1 MPIQTVSQA
10 LSNDS
15 GGNSPFGFK
24 NRIMNGA
31 MVIDQR
37 NVGNAVTSS
46 TSAYAYMT
54 DKFAVASSTDGGVSS
69 QQVSD
74 APTGFTKSLKVTVT
88 TADASL
94 SAAQRTVINHGFE
107 GLNMADLNWGTGTA
121 KPVTLSF
128 WVKSRVVGTYS
139 VSFRTGNAGTS
150 YTAPY
155 TIIQANTWEYET
167 ITIPGPTIGTWV
179 TDNTTWAYLIFSL
192 GIGSDY
198 NTGTTNSWVNVSNG
212 QGSTSHTSLMSTLNA
227 TWQVTGV
234 QLEVGTQ
241 ATSFDWRPLNIEL
254 AMCQRYFEKTYSQA
268 FRPGQTGGYAA
279 GCYQG
284 ALFSGKGRTSSVNDV
299 DVTWQYKVVKRAVP
313 TITFYS
319 ATSGTAGLFTAGSTD
334 NTASINSPIIGD
346 SNSLG
351 YGTANA
357 GGSGNDCYFH
367 MTASAEL

>member
-37 NVGNAVTSS
+37 NVGNAVASS
-46 TSAYAYMT
+46 TAAYAYMT

-88 TADASL
+88 TADSSL

-107 GLNMADLNWGTGTA
+107 GLNMADLNWGTNTA
-121 KPVTLSF
+121 KSVTLSF
-128 WVKSRVVGTYS
+128 WVKSSVTGTFS
-139 VSFRTGNAGTS
+139 VSFRTGNVGTS

-167 ITIPGPTIGTWV
+167 ITIPGATIGTWV

-198 NTGTTNSWVNVSNG
+198 NTGTLNSWVSVSNG

-241 ATSFDWRPLNIEL
+241 ATSFDWRPYSTEL
-254 AMCQRYFEKTYSQA
+254 AMCQRYFCKTYNDETV
-268 FRPGQTGGYAA
+268 PGT
-279 GCYQG
+279 
-284 ALFSGKGRTSSVNDV
+284 
-299 DVTWQYKVVKRAVP
+299 
-313 TITFYS
+313 
-319 ATSGTAGLFTAGSTD
+319 ATSVGNLFNSLDGTQGYGYTGQFNYPVTMRATPTVVSYSPNTGTAGQLAADAANYAVST
-334 NTASINSPIIGD
+334 S
-346 SNSLG
+346 
-351 YGTANA
+351 NA
-357 GGSGNDCYFH
+357 GAGRVAIGVSGISIGASTYLRAH
-367 MTASAEL
+367 ATASAEL

>member
-1 MPIQTVSQA
+1 MPIQTAADSISNSQ
-10 LSNDS
+10 
-15 GGNSPFGFK
+15 GTPFGFK
-24 NRIMNGA
+24 NRVMNGG
-31 MVIDQR
+31 MLIDQR
-37 NVGNAVTSS
+37 NVGAAVASS

-88 TADASL
+88 TADSSL

-107 GLNMADLNWGTGTA
+107 GLNMADLNWGTSTA

-128 WVKSRVVGTYS
+128 WVKSSVTGTYS
-139 VSFRTGNAGTS
+139 ASFRTGNAGTS

-155 TIIQANTWEYET
+155 TINSANTWEYKT
-167 ITIPGPTIGTWV
+167 ITIPGATIGTWV

-198 NTGTTNSWVNVSNG
+198 NTGTLNSWVSVSNG

-241 ATSFDWRPLNIEL
+241 ATSFDWRPYSTEL
-254 AMCQRYFEKTYSQA
+254 AMCQRYCHVFRSTYGNFANISNGMSFDNISHQMQVSL
-268 FRPGQTGGYAA
+268 PV
-279 GCYQG
+279 
-284 ALFSGKGRTSSVNDV
+284 SMRT
-299 DVTWQYKVVKRAVP
+299 QP
-313 TITFYS
+313 TITYS
-319 ATSGTAGLFTAGSTD
+319 AVGDFAVHLPGLVRT
-334 NTASINSPIIGD
+334 
-346 SNSLG
+346 
-351 YGTANA
+351 
-357 GGSGNDCYFH
+357 
-367 MTASAEL
+367 TASAVAMQTSQCGDFRIVIQVTTASGGNFVSHKCINFEFNNSTTGWLALAAEL

>member
-1 MPIQTVSQA
+1 MPIQTAADSISNSQ
-10 LSNDS
+10 
-15 GGNSPFGFK
+15 GSPFGFK

-37 NVGNAVTSS
+37 NVGAAVASS

-107 GLNMADLNWGTGTA
+107 GLNMADLNWGTNTA

-128 WVKSRVVGTYS
+128 WVKSSVAGTYS

-254 AMCQRYFEKTYSQA
+254 AMCQRYFQKVAGFTCVGSSSTSPGLSIQYVVPMRTS
-268 FRPGQTGGYAA
+268 PSVGQTGVLTIENMGTDDKVQSSTSIAIRSSRINSTGAA
-279 GCYQG
+279 
-284 ALFSGKGRTSSVNDV
+284 LSLDNFSGLTQFRPYLHNVNHN
-299 DVTWQYKVVKRAVP
+299 
-313 TITFYS
+313 
-319 ATSGTAGLFTAGSTD
+319 GTD
-334 NTASINSPIIGD
+334 NYIT
-346 SNSLG
+346 L
-351 YGTANA
+351 
-357 GGSGNDCYFH
+357 
-367 MTASAEL
+367 SAEL

>member
-1 MPIQTVSQA
+1 MPIQTAADSI
-10 LSNDS
+10 SNS
-15 GGNSPFGFK
+15 AGSPFGFK
-24 NRIMNGA
+24 NRIINGA

-37 NVGNAVTSS
+37 NVGNAVASS

-88 TADASL
+88 TADSSL

-107 GLNMADLNWGTGTA
+107 GLNMADLNWGTNTA
-121 KPVTLSF
+121 KSVTLSF
-128 WVKSRVVGTYS
+128 WVKSSVTGTFS

-167 ITIPGPTIGTWV
+167 ITIPGATIGTWV

-198 NTGTTNSWVNVSNG
+198 NTGTLNSWVSVSNG

-241 ATSFDWRPLNIEL
+241 ATSFDYRPYGAEL
-254 AMCQRYFEKTYSQA
+254 QLCQRYFEKTYLQSEVPGANYDARDSASRTYSFGDSTAQSQP
-268 FRPGQTGGYAA
+268 FVWN
-279 GCYQG
+279 
-284 ALFSGKGRTSSVNDV
+284 F
-299 DVTWQYKVVKRAVP
+299 KVSKRAAP
-313 TITFYS
+313 TVNIYNPF
-319 ATSGTAGLFTAGSTD
+319 
-334 NTASINSPIIGD
+334 N
-346 SNSLG
+346 
-351 YGTANA
+351 GTANQYRVLETGTNMSA
-357 GGSGNDCYFH
+357 QVIKNTSTETC
-367 MTASAEL
+367 TVASAGAGLSSNYRFDVHITAASEL

>member
-1 MPIQTVSQA
+1 MPIQTAADSISNSQ
-10 LSNDS
+10 
-15 GGNSPFGFK
+15 GTPFGFK
-24 NRIMNGA
+24 NRVMNGG
-31 MVIDQR
+31 MLIDQR
-37 NVGNAVTSS
+37 NVGAAVASS

-88 TADASL
+88 TADSSL

-107 GLNMADLNWGTGTA
+107 GLNMADLNWGTSTA

-128 WVKSRVVGTYS
+128 WVKSSVTGTFS

-155 TIIQANTWEYET
+155 TINQANTWEYET
-167 ITIPGPTIGTWV
+167 ITIPGATIGTWV
-179 TDNTTWAYLIFSL
+179 TDNTPWAYLIFSL

-198 NTGTTNSWVNVSNG
+198 NTGTLNSWVSVSNG

-241 ATSFDWRPLNIEL
+241 ATSFDWRPYSTELQLCKRYCHVFRGAADATFSNIGFATL
-254 AMCQRYFEKTYSQA
+254 FDS
-268 FRPGQTGGYAA
+268 TGAQ
-279 GCYQG
+279 CNVPLPLPMRVQ
-284 ALFSGKGRTSSVNDV
+284 
-299 DVTWQYKVVKRAVP
+299 P
-313 TITFYS
+313 TITYS
-319 ATSGTAGLFTAGSTD
+319 AVGDLAIHMPGLVRVAATALAMATSQSGPQSAAINITVASNGNIVSHKIAHFEFNNSSTGWL
-334 NTASINSPIIGD
+334 A
-346 SNSLG
+346 L
-351 YGTANA
+351 A
-357 GGSGNDCYFH
+357 
-367 MTASAEL
+367 AEL

>member
-1 MPIQTVSQA
+1 MPIQTASQA
-10 LSNDS
+10 ISNEAS
-15 GGNSPFGFK
+15 GNAPFGFK
-24 NRIMNGA
+24 NRVMNGG

-37 NVGNAVTSS
+37 NIGSAVASS

-88 TADASL
+88 TADSSL
-94 SAAQRTVINHGFE
+94 SSAQRTVINHGFE

-128 WVKSRVVGTYS
+128 WVKSSVTGTYS
-139 VSFRTGNAGTS
+139 ASFRTGNAGTS

-155 TIIQANTWEYET
+155 TINSASTWEYKT
-167 ITIPGPTIGTWV
+167 ITIPGATIGTWV

-198 NTGTTNSWVNVSNG
+198 NTGTTNTWVNVSNG

-241 ATSFDWRPLNIEL
+241 ATSFDWRPYSTEL
-254 AMCQRYFEKTYSQA
+254 AMCKRYCEVWRYESGGGSDRYKSGAGFSTSLLVNMEVEKRVAPTVII
-268 FRPGQTGGYAA
+268 GGAA
-279 GCYQG
+279 EIRDGNNTQLSISS
-284 ALFSGKGRTSSVNDV
+284 ASGNRYCIQFVG
-299 DVTWQYKVVKRAVP
+299 
-313 TITFYS
+313 
-319 ATSGTAGLFTAGSTD
+319 SGTLTYACGTIRFGTGTTD
-334 NTASINSPIIGD
+334 CVILAS
-346 SNSLG
+346 
-351 YGTANA
+351 
-357 GGSGNDCYFH
+357 
-367 MTASAEL
+367 EV